1 MSCSPSARTI
11 ICNEIFDENSL
22 PSEEEVHDYAVKI
35 GIDPDS
41 EPHLLHLARDGLMQA
56 LPPGWKPC
64 YDEELQSWYYFNF
77 KTGESRWEHPLDDVY
92 RRLVVKGRSESISS
106 AGQCARP
113 AAAVDAA
120 SGEEDSKTSLKEELR
135 SYEEGLGSEGLG
147 STGTKPT
154 GITYLKK
161 SSIQLAPLK
170 KSPLSPVVALPGT
183 MVATGGRVQ
192 TATPGGR
199 AEPLRVDLRSPSDR
213 EVLPLSRNR
222 IDIDKMGAATLLG
235 RPSPGPIDIDK
246 MSVAPLLGESGDG
259 MATVTSASRRSALP
273 PSAQEKHPRSLVQQ
287 GRGELKLSGGGS
299 VFLKSR
305 QQQHQQQQAATAT
318 TPTSEDTPAP
328 ATGAGG
334 SGDESSVRRG
344 ILREQRSGSTET
356 RDDSARSSTPL
367 WEMNPAHMTGEQKQ
381 QWRRQELE
389 DEQRKS
395 VRFNLLDSAD
405 LDIRFQTSD
414 NENDEENGSEDY
426 EEERIENNKEETWDS
441 EEEDERK
448 VGKSP
453 TPMKKVTVS
462 IPDVRHSSAECR
474 DEEKE
479 DISINE
485 DLCPIDNECKL
496 ETQVERVEHA
506 SESISGEPVVVSE
519 TRDGHEVPVRET
531 DASGS
536 ERDGECPVT
545 WMAEV
550 SVVQSTVVYDQAP
563 ENNIKDNVANED
575 TEGPGAA
582 VVKEEQQ
589 VEEMEEVEE
598 EEEEEVEEEEEDEN
612 EDEEQAEYVSGKEAN
627 RSGETDSK
635 EHSTGSKGKENALKE
650 EQKVQSKVS
659 SEEVDV
665 SEPKGAM
672 HTEETGQ
679 SEEDEAAHV
688 IINDGAGD
696 NDASDGAGESS
707 AEHDRAP
714 PVPKHKIILR
724 HILVQSDTVTE
735 SEDMV
740 SARETVVQEDEAV
753 KRDAPVG
760 EKCDTLKGE
769 AAAKSEGIS
778 RSDGISKSDP
788 LTRSDIGTKSEG
800 LSKSDPLTK
809 SSEGVSASERVIRSE
824 EADGAAPEIPAAA
837 QDAGGKEAGKGEPA
851 VALSE
856 RTTQSEASEVT
867 AHSDESSREERD
879 EPVPGARSL
888 PVDGK
893 AVASPVRAVHSEEAG
908 GNSAAGLALSRSE
921 TVETSPERDMAN
933 GTASTSDSSPLPK
946 LVREGQGKPEDTV
959 ACTTT
964 ATTTTSS
971 GTSIDVDVRKEANL
985 RLKERLQ
992 EMERQAAETVRLH
1005 REKLQAQVDAAVQEL
1020 EAEQEQRLSELAE
1033 RLALKEE
1040 VERERIISESRCR
1053 LDAIRVNT
1061 EQQER
1066 ILRAECEMRLQQL
1079 EADCRAR
1086 LEASQRARAEEMARI
1101 EAEDEAQLREARAR
1115 LAVKQA
1121 ELQRQVDAAIAER
1134 EALLAK
1140 HRKELA
1146 DLENEVRPEQLSEEH
1161 REALDKLRAEQEAAL
1176 ERIKAQFQ
1184 HEEEAVR
1191 QEHAERLEELKVRL
1205 ELERQRLWDRGLV
1218 DDNESA
1224 RQQLVET
1231 SRVFE
1236 KLRCEKR
1243 LLEDKYRTLKEKY
1256 LRLKTDVKISME
1268 RRKRREAALNS
1279 GGTGSDSERIV
1290 SQRATGTSG
1299 PVFER
1304 SKSLNTEKSR
1314 SAADRQRQLA
1324 TAAEDTVM
1332 ANRGGNGPVQ
1342 QQTQAQA
1349 QPGAGKLL
1357 TGEARDAHNMNDI
1370 NKGGTNGSSNNNN
1383 INNTAGNNTNSNT
1396 NNNSTRRRRQLFSR
1410 HHSTPTARTT
1420 NNNAANNNNNI
1431 AHSIDV
1437 DIDGEINGDGGRS
1450 CSPVENLRR
1459 QLRTLEDLE
1468 DQFPAASHTD
1478 TYLRYPFSDT
1488 GKFGSSELEFFR
1500 HRIHL
1505 ERDSVRRAKDFLRMQ
1520 RDSFQARQNE
1530 LRQRQ
1535 EGRGP
1540 SARSML
1546 DQLYKEER
1554 ELTDMEVSL
1563 HRTKSLL
1570 GEKIIRLRHLEQSL
1584 QRAGEI
1590 APDGK
1595 VDNAHPISG
1604 GPGGTT
1610 LSDLSSHSGSSGF
1623 SSTELATDTQG
1634 QVNDM
1639 TRRGAHYQES
1649 TEIIKSLENLNT
1661 EIREIW
1667 DVLNKQQKDGNI
1679 ASNSLPPPPPLAYT
1693 WVPPVTVPVAVPA
1706 YHHPPPPAQLRRY
1719 GGVPDTTPTQSG
1731 LDRSLVERTRSLR
1744 DWLRQARLDGNAA
1757 RGVSPGPGQTR
1768 VTTAAI

>member
-1623 SSTELATDTQG
+1623 SSTELATDTQ
-1634 QVNDM
+1634 D
-1639 TRRGAHYQES
+1639 
-1649 TEIIKSLENLNT
+1649 
-1661 EIREIW
+1661 
-1667 DVLNKQQKDGNI
+1667 
-1679 ASNSLPPPPPLAYT
+1679 SLPPPPPLAYT